1 MAENLLTGDTRIDWG
16 VNVDSELPL
25 DEGNPHPGIWEE
37 KPDDGDDVHSIVKEN
52 LVLEDQDM
60 VGGDAQIDTVEST
73 EDLAVPLSQVD
84 IC

>member
-37 KPDDGDDVHSIVKEN
+37 KPDDGDDVHSIVEEN

-60 VGGDAQIDTVEST
+60 VGGDAQIDTVESA
-73 EDLAVPLSQVD
+73 EDLAVSPSQVN